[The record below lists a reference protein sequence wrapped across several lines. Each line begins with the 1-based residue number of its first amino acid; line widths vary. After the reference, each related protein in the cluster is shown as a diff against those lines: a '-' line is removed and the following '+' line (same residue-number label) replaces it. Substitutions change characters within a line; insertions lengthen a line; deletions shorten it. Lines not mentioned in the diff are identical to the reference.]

1 MRSLRVA
8 VFTSTRADY
17 GLLYWLMK
25 DLQSHDA
32 FELLTLVSGT
42 HLSPEFGET
51 VSAIERDGLPVT
63 ERVEMLLSSDTAA
76 GVAKSFGLGV
86 IGYTDAL
93 ARLAPDVLV
102 ILGDRY
108 EALAAAQTA
117 FMLRIP
123 VLHIH
128 GGEVTEGAYDDAFRH
143 CISKLSSLHF
153 TSCEEYR
160 QRVIQLGE
168 QPSTVFNV
176 GALGLDHT
184 QRTQLLGF
192 DELSESLGFVF
203 NSPFFL
209 VTYHPETLISG
220 DNIEAFNELLGALD
234 HFPDHQV
241 LFTYPNA
248 DDGGRQIIALIED
261 YVSRQNGRCVAV
273 PSLGQVRYL
282 SAVKYATA
290 VVGNSSSG
298 VIEVPSFGV
307 PTINIGNRQK
317 GRIAA
322 PSVYHC
328 SAGCAAIKGALAS
341 AIAAKDRG
349 DLCGQHNPYGVGGVS
364 EKIIDILLDA
374 DLSDRAKTF
383 FDLEETEK

>member
-1 MRSLRVA
+1 MRRIRVA
-8 VFTSTRADY
+8 VFTSTRAEY

-63 ERVEMLLSSDTAA
+63 ERVEMLLSSDSAV

-86 IGYTDAL
+86 IGYSDAL

-143 CISKLSSLHF
+143 CITKFSSLHF

-168 QPSTVFNV
+168 QPSTVHNV
-176 GALGLDHT
+176 GAIGLDHT
-184 QRTQLLGF
+184 QRTQLMGLA
-192 DELSESLGFVF
+192 ELSESLGFAI
-203 NSPFFL
+203 NAPFFL

-220 DNIEAFNELLGALD
+220 DNVEAFNDLLSALD
-234 HFPDHQV
+234 QFPDHQII
-241 LFTYPNA
+241 FTYPNA
-248 DDGGRQIIALIED
+248 DDGGRQIIALIEA
-261 YVSRQNGRCVAV
+261 YVLKQDGRCIAV

-298 VIEVPSFGV
+298 IIEVPSFAV
-307 PTINIGNRQK
+307 PTVNIGSRQK
-317 GRIAA
+317 GRISA

-328 SAGCAAIKGALAS
+328 SAERAAIEGALAS
-341 AIAAKDRG
+341 AIAAKSSG
-349 DLCGQHNPYGVGGVS
+349 ELFGLQNPYGVGGVS
-364 EKIIDILLDA
+364 EKIIDILLRA
-374 DLSDRAKTF
+374 DLSARAKTF
-383 FDLEETEK
+383 FDLKETFI